1 MSAWLVAVGYNGRD
15 EPAGRTRDTTRG
27 CWMGQRSVE
36 EMLEAVRRQEA
47 LIRQRKVKLQAR
59 LTAQQ
64 KQRQLRQ
71 QLLLGSWL
79 MPQLATDAGLRERVR
94 TELLPQLPERD
105 RALLG
110 PLLDEQAVTPAPGQA
125 SGAAEGSLL

>member
-1 MSAWLVAVGYNGRD
+1 
-15 EPAGRTRDTTRG
+15 
-27 CWMGQRSVE
+27 MGQRSVE

-64 KQRQLRQ
+64 KQRQVRQ
-71 QLLLGSWL
+71 QLLLGGWL
-79 MPQLATDAGLRERVR
+79 VPQLAADAGLRERVR

-110 PLLDEQAVTPAPGQA
+110 QLLAEQAVTPKPGQT
-125 SGAAEGSLL
+125 SGAVEGSLL

>member
-1 MSAWLVAVGYNGRD
+1 
-15 EPAGRTRDTTRG
+15 
-27 CWMGQRSVE
+27 MGQRSVE

-64 KQRQLRQ
+64 KQRQVRQ

-79 MPQLATDAGLRERVR
+79 VPQLAADAGLRERVR

-110 PLLDEQAVTPAPGQA
+110 PLLDEQAVKHERDPA
-125 SGAAEGSLL
+125 SGAVEGSLL

>member
-1 MSAWLVAVGYNGRD
+1 
-15 EPAGRTRDTTRG
+15 
-27 CWMGQRSVE
+27 MGQRSVE

-94 TELLPQLPERD
+94 TELLPHVARQLGLPMR
-105 RALLG
+105 RQLWL
-110 PLLDEQAVTPAPGQA
+110 PVWVRT
-125 SGAAEGSLL
+125 SG

>member
-1 MSAWLVAVGYNGRD
+1 
-15 EPAGRTRDTTRG
+15 
-27 CWMGQRSVE
+27 MGQRSVE

-47 LIRQRKVKLQAR
+47 LIRQRKGKLQAR

-71 QLLLGSWL
+71 LLLLGGWL
-79 MPQLATDAGLRERVR
+79 VPQLATDAGLRERVR

-110 PLLDEQAVTPAPGQA
+110 QLLDEQAVTPAPGPA
-125 SGAAEGSLL
+125 SGAVEGSLL

>member
-1 MSAWLVAVGYNGRD
+1 
-15 EPAGRTRDTTRG
+15 
-27 CWMGQRSVE
+27 MGQRSVE

-47 LIRQRKVKLQAR
+47 LIRQRKSKLQAR

-71 QLLLGSWL
+71 QLLLGGWL
-79 MPQLATDAGLRERVR
+79 VPQLAMDAGLRERVR

-110 PLLDEQAVTPAPGQA
+110 PLLDEQAVTTAPSPA
-125 SGAAEGSLL
+125 SGAVEGSLL